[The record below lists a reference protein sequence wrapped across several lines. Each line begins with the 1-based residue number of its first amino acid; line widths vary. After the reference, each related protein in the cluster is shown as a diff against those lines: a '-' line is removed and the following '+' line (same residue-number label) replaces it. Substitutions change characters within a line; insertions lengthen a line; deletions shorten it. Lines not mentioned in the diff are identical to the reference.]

1 MEMVSKPTGLKPV
14 GCEPTRVSPAYD
26 RVLMRN
32 LRLTIAYDGSAY
44 AGWQV
49 QPDRP
54 TVQAAVQEAYFR
66 LTGERAPANCAGRTD
81 AGVHALGQVA
91 NVRTASRL
99 PVERLL
105 LGLNHFLPDD
115 VAVREV
121 AEVPESFH
129 ATLSAKRK
137 TYRYVL
143 QEGRINDPFTRRYAW
158 RINQPLDAAA
168 MAAAGPHLEGR
179 HDFRCF
185 ETQGSP
191 RVDTVRTLF
200 AVRVFRCGP
209 WAVWSPPA
217 EPIADAAGP
226 FVIIEV
232 TGDGFLYNMVRAIA
246 GTLVEVGLGKRPPE
260 SVASLIAAGR
270 RADAG
275 QTAPPQGLFL
285 VRVEY

>member
-1 MEMVSKPTGLKPV
+1 
-14 GCEPTRVSPAYD
+14 
-26 RVLMRN
+26 MRN
-32 LRLTIAYDGSAY
+32 LRLTIAYDGTAY

-54 TVQAAVQEAYFR
+54 TVQEVVQEAFFR
-66 LTGERAPANCAGRTD
+66 LTGERAHANCAGRTD
-81 AGVHALGQVA
+81 AGVHALGQAA
-91 NVRTASRL
+91 NVRTATGL
-99 PVERLL
+99 PTDRLL
-105 LGLNHFLPDD
+105 LGLNHFLPED

-121 AEVPESFH
+121 VDVPEDFH
-129 ATLSAKRK
+129 ATVSAKRK

-143 QEGRINDPFTRRYAW
+143 HTSRVIDPFVRRYAW
-158 RINQPLDAAA
+158 RLNRPLDADA
-168 MAAAGPHLEGR
+168 MAAGAKRLEGR

-200 AVRVFRCGP
+200 AVRVDRCGP
-209 WAVWSPPA
+209 WAVWSPEA
-217 EPIADAAGP
+217 EPTPDDAGP
-226 FVIIEV
+226 FVTVEV

-246 GTLVEVGLGKRPPE
+246 GTLAEVGLGKRPPE
-260 SVASLIAAGR
+260 SVAALIASGR